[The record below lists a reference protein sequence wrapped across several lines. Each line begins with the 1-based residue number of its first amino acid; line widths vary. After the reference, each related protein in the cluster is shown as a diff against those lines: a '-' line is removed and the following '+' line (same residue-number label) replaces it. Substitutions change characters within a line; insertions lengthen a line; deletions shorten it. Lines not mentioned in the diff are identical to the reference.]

1 MNQLTLKNFLG
12 KSFGSVRHPSNILPS
27 PYSSNIIWAITQTL
41 LNCGLGVHPNV
52 ENRLMK
58 DLKYLLAYTVPLS
71 AYISFESTGIWTYS
85 TVLYAFIILPVLDVL
100 AGESDVNLDRDTAAK
115 KNLKWMFDAMLYAN
129 VPIMFGLMV
138 FFFVQVKSNVYET
151 YELVGLLLSSGIA
164 LATNGIN
171 VAHELG
177 HRSSLIARL
186 MSKLLYM
193 PCLYMHFFIEH
204 NFGHHMN
211 VATPEDGATAR
222 YKQTVYGFWF
232 TSVTRQYM
240 SAWRLQIQLLNRQQL
255 SFFSVKND
263 MLWYHLIQ
271 PAYLGAIWAI
281 FSFETM
287 LFATGAGILAFL
299 FLESINYIEH
309 YGMLRNK
316 LESGR
321 YERVQ
326 PHHSWNSNSQ
336 IGRIVLYELTRH
348 SDHHFKSAKKYQVLN
363 SHEESPTLPL
373 GYPASIL
380 LSLVPPLWFHVMNPL
395 VPKQMKK
402 QLAHD

>member
-1 MNQLTLKNFLG
+1 
-12 KSFGSVRHPSNILPS
+12 
-27 PYSSNIIWAITQTL
+27 
-41 LNCGLGVHPNV
+41 
-52 ENRLMK
+52 MK

-85 TVLYAFIILPVLDVL
+85 AVFYAFIILPILDVI
-100 AGESDVNLDRDTAAK
+100 AGESATNLESEVAAK
-115 KNLKWMFDAMLYAN
+115 KNGMWMFDAMLYGN
-129 VPIMFGLMV
+129 VVIVFGLMA
-138 FFFVQVKSNVYET
+138 FFFFQLQGNAYAT
-151 YELVGLLLSSGIA
+151 FELVGLLLSAGIL
-164 LATNGIN
+164 LATNAIN

-177 HRSSLIARL
+177 HRASLPERL

-204 NFGHHMN
+204 NFGHHLN
-211 VATPEDGATAR
+211 VATPKDGATAR
-222 YKQTVYGFWF
+222 YNQSVYGFWI
-232 TSVTRQYM
+232 TSVTKQYIN
-240 SAWRLQIQLLNRQQL
+240 AWRLQSDLLKRQNQ
-255 SFFSVKND
+255 SFFSPKND

-271 PAYLGAIWAI
+271 PAYLGAIWHLFSWEIMLCAI
-281 FSFETM
+281 
-287 LFATGAGILAFL
+287 GAGVISFL
-299 FLESINYIEH
+299 FLECINYIEH
-309 YGMLRNK
+309 YGLLRNK
-316 LESGR
+316 LDSGR

-326 PHHSWNSNSQ
+326 PHHSWNSNSH

-380 LSLVPPLWFHVMNPL
+380 LSLVPPLWFYVMNPR
-395 VPKQMKK
+395 VPAQMKQ